1 MPDQTVRLFGIRHH
15 GPGCARSLLR
25 ALEAMQPDCLLI
37 EGPPDGESVLP
48 FVLESGMCPPV
59 ALLVYAPDDSRRAVF
74 YPFAEFSPEWRAL
87 RYGLGQSLPVR
98 FMDLPIAHQFGL
110 DKAFEDECRAK
121 EEALRDAEGRTKTEA
136 AEGTEAPASGA
147 QAPENT
153 ATNTLA
159 PEQPE
164 GGDTGDTDGNAG
176 GEASAQEDVYGD
188 PLDWLG
194 RAAGYGDGEAWWN
207 HMVEERI
214 DGLELFDAIR
224 EAMTTLRAE
233 APRRERG
240 ERETRREALR
250 EAYMRKTLRQA
261 KKEGFQRI
269 AVICGAWHVP
279 ALEAETPAKQDN
291 DLLKGLPKMKVAAT
305 WTPWTYANLS
315 SRSGYGA
322 GVTSPAWYEHLWRSG
337 KGDRAIGWLTHA
349 ARLFR
354 EQDMDCSSAHI
365 IEASRLA
372 TSLAALRERPRP
384 GLPELYEALQT
395 TVCMGDPAPLRL
407 IERQLIV
414 GDKLGTIPETAPTV
428 PLQRDLEQQQKSL
441 RLKPEAARKVLD
453 LDLRQANDLARS
465 HLLHRLRLLEI
476 GWATPGGSRNAKGTF
491 HELWEM
497 QWVPELPIAVIAASR
512 WGNTILEAATAKAVE
527 LSGEADLLRLA
538 ELVNDILEQ
547 QQKSLRLKPEAARKV
562 LDLDLR
568 QANDLAR
575 SHLLHRLRLL
585 EIGWATPGG
594 SRNAKGTFHEL
605 WEMQWVPELPIAVIA
620 ASRWGNT
627 ILEAATAKAVEL
639 SGEADL
645 LRLAELV
652 NDILFAD
659 LPDAVGHATRMLEE
673 KAATANDVGQL
684 LEAIPPLAAIARY
697 GNVRQTDAGM
707 VARVLE
713 GLIPRA
719 SIGLPGACTSLDD
732 ESAAAMR
739 ARIIAAH
746 NAIRLLGNEG
756 LWESWLSAL
765 HQTALRGGMVHELLR
780 GMAVR
785 LLFDEQRLPVEEAA
799 RLMSLSLSAAAAP
812 ASASAWIEG
821 FLNQSALVLLHDD
834 ALWGV
839 LANWLDGL
847 NDTHFTNI
855 LPMLRRTFSGFS
867 APERQQLGERAKRA
881 AGKPMQKQAET
892 RWDAERAALPVP
904 LLRRVLGLTA
914 QA

>member
-74 YPFAEFSPEWRAL
+74 YPFAEFSPEWQAL

-121 EEALRDAEGRTKTEA
+121 EEALRDAEGRTKTDA

-224 EAMTTLRAE
+224 EAMTALRAE

-279 ALEAETPAKQDN
+279 ALGAETPAKQDN

-414 GDKLGTIPETAPTV
+414 GDKLGTIPETTPTV
-428 PLQRDLEQQQKSL
+428 PLQRD
-441 RLKPEAARKVLD
+441 
-453 LDLRQANDLARS
+453 
-465 HLLHRLRLLEI
+465 
-476 GWATPGGSRNAKGTF
+476 
-491 HELWEM
+491 
-497 QWVPELPIAVIAASR
+497 
-512 WGNTILEAATAKAVE
+512 
-527 LSGEADLLRLA
+527 
-538 ELVNDILEQ
+538 LEQ

-739 ARIIAAH
+739 ARIIAAY

-765 HQTALRGGMVHELLR
+765 HQTALRDGMVHELLR

-867 APERQQLGERAKRA
+867 APERRQLGERAKRA

>member
-74 YPFAEFSPEWRAL
+74 YPFAEFSPEWQAL

-121 EEALRDAEGRTKTEA
+121 EEALRDAEGRTKTDA

-224 EAMTTLRAE
+224 EAMTALRAE

-261 KKEGFQRI
+261 KKECFQRI

-279 ALEAETPAKQDN
+279 ALGAETPAKQDN

-414 GDKLGTIPETAPTV
+414 GDKLGTIPETTPTV
-428 PLQRDLEQQQKSL
+428 PLQRD
-441 RLKPEAARKVLD
+441 
-453 LDLRQANDLARS
+453 
-465 HLLHRLRLLEI
+465 
-476 GWATPGGSRNAKGTF
+476 
-491 HELWEM
+491 
-497 QWVPELPIAVIAASR
+497 
-512 WGNTILEAATAKAVE
+512 
-527 LSGEADLLRLA
+527 
-538 ELVNDILEQ
+538 LEQ

-697 GNVRQTDAGM
+697 GNVRRTDAGM

-765 HQTALRGGMVHELLR
+765 HQTALRDGMVHELLR

-867 APERQQLGERAKRA
+867 APERRQLGERAKRA

>member
-15 GPGCARSLLR
+15 GPGGARSLLR

-121 EEALRDAEGRTKTEA
+121 EEALRDAEGRTKTDA

-153 ATNTLA
+153 ATLA

-224 EAMTTLRAE
+224 EAMTALRAE

-291 DLLKGLPKMKVAAT
+291 ELLKGLPKMKVAAT

-395 TVCMGDPAPLRL
+395 TVCMGDSAPLRL

-497 QWVPELPIAVIAASR
+497 QWAPELSIAVIAASR
-512 WGNTILEAATAKAVE
+512 WGNTI
-527 LSGEADLLRLA
+527 
-538 ELVNDILEQ
+538 
-547 QQKSLRLKPEAARKV
+547 
-562 LDLDLR
+562 
-568 QANDLAR
+568 
-575 SHLLHRLRLL
+575 
-585 EIGWATPGG
+585 
-594 SRNAKGTFHEL
+594 F
-605 WEMQWVPELPIAVIA
+605 
-620 ASRWGNT
+620 
-627 ILEAATAKAVEL
+627 EAATAKAVEL

-739 ARIIAAH
+739 DRIIAAH
-746 NAIRLLGNEG
+746 NAVRLLGDEDR
-756 LWESWLSAL
+756 WESWLSAL
-765 HQTALRGGMVHELLR
+765 HQTALRDGTAHELLR

-847 NDTHFTNI
+847 NETHFTNI

-867 APERQQLGERAKRA
+867 APERRQLGERAKRA

>member
-74 YPFAEFSPEWRAL
+74 YPFAEFSPEWQAL

-121 EEALRDAEGRTKTEA
+121 EEALRDAEGRTKTDA

-153 ATNTLA
+153 ATLA

-224 EAMTTLRAE
+224 EAMTALRA
-233 APRRERG
+233 ERG

-279 ALEAETPAKQDN
+279 ALGAETPAKQDN

-349 ARLFR
+349 CSANRTWTARPPT
-354 EQDMDCSSAHI
+354 SSKPRVSPRRWPPC
-365 IEASRLA
+365 ASA
-372 TSLAALRERPRP
+372 
-384 GLPELYEALQT
+384 
-395 TVCMGDPAPLRL
+395 PAPACRSFTK
-407 IERQLIV
+407 RC
-414 GDKLGTIPETAPTV
+414 
-428 PLQRDLEQQQKSL
+428 
-441 RLKPEAARKVLD
+441 KP
-453 LDLRQANDLARS
+453 RS
-465 HLLHRLRLLEI
+465 A
-476 GWATPGGSRNAKGTF
+476 WATPRRC
-491 HELWEM
+491 
-497 QWVPELPIAVIAASR
+497 ASSS
-512 WGNTILEAATAKAVE
+512 VS
-527 LSGEADLLRLA
+527 LS
-538 ELVNDILEQ
+538 
-547 QQKSLRLKPEAARKV
+547 
-562 LDLDLR
+562 
-568 QANDLAR
+568 
-575 SHLLHRLRLL
+575 
-585 EIGWATPGG
+585 WATNWGRFPKPRPP
-594 SRNAKGTFHEL
+594 SRSSGIWNS
-605 WEMQWVPELPIAVIA
+605 
-620 ASRWGNT
+620 SR
-627 ILEAATAKAVEL
+627 KAC
-639 SGEADL
+639 A
-645 LRLAELV
+645 
-652 NDILFAD
+652 
-659 LPDAVGHATRMLEE
+659 
-673 KAATANDVGQL
+673 
-684 LEAIPPLAAIARY
+684 
-697 GNVRQTDAGM
+697 
-707 VARVLE
+707 
-713 GLIPRA
+713 
-719 SIGLPGACTSLDD
+719 
-732 ESAAAMR
+732 
-739 ARIIAAH
+739 
-746 NAIRLLGNEG
+746 
-756 LWESWLSAL
+756 
-765 HQTALRGGMVHELLR
+765 
-780 GMAVR
+780 
-785 LLFDEQRLPVEEAA
+785 
-799 RLMSLSLSAAAAP
+799 
-812 ASASAWIEG
+812 
-821 FLNQSALVLLHDD
+821 
-834 ALWGV
+834 
-839 LANWLDGL
+839 
-847 NDTHFTNI
+847 
-855 LPMLRRTFSGFS
+855 
-867 APERQQLGERAKRA
+867 
-881 AGKPMQKQAET
+881 
-892 RWDAERAALPVP
+892 
-904 LLRRVLGLTA
+904 
-914 QA
+914 

>member
-121 EEALRDAEGRTKTEA
+121 EEALRDAEGRTKTDA

-153 ATNTLA
+153 ATLA

-224 EAMTTLRAE
+224 EAMTALRAE

-291 DLLKGLPKMKVAAT
+291 ELLKGLPKMKVAAT

-395 TVCMGDPAPLRL
+395 TVCMGDSAPLRL

-497 QWVPELPIAVIAASR
+497 QWAPELSIAVIAASR
-512 WGNTILEAATAKAVE
+512 WGNTI
-527 LSGEADLLRLA
+527 
-538 ELVNDILEQ
+538 
-547 QQKSLRLKPEAARKV
+547 
-562 LDLDLR
+562 
-568 QANDLAR
+568 
-575 SHLLHRLRLL
+575 
-585 EIGWATPGG
+585 
-594 SRNAKGTFHEL
+594 F
-605 WEMQWVPELPIAVIA
+605 
-620 ASRWGNT
+620 
-627 ILEAATAKAVEL
+627 EAATAKAVEL

-739 ARIIAAH
+739 DRIIAAH
-746 NAIRLLGNEG
+746 NAVRLLGDEDR
-756 LWESWLSAL
+756 WESWLSAL
-765 HQTALRGGMVHELLR
+765 HQTALRDGTAHELLR

-867 APERQQLGERAKRA
+867 APERRQLGERAKRA

>member
-15 GPGCARSLLR
+15 GPGCARSLLL

-59 ALLVYAPDDSRRAVF
+59 ALLVYAPDDARRAVF
-74 YPFAEFSPEWRAL
+74 YPFAEFSPEWQAL

-110 DKAFEDECRAK
+110 DKAFEDECRAAE
-121 EEALRDAEGRTKTEA
+121 EEALKKAEEHTKTEL
-136 AEGTEAPASGA
+136 AEGTEAPASDA
-147 QAPENT
+147 QAPEGAAPDALT
-153 ATNTLA
+153 GGEA

-164 GGDTGDTDGNAG
+164 GGDAGGAEEDAG
-176 GEASAQEDVYGD
+176 GEADQEDVYGD

-194 RAAGYGDGEAWWN
+194 RAAGEAWWN

-233 APRRERG
+233 APRRERD
-240 ERETRREALR
+240 EQEARREALR

-269 AVICGAWHVP
+269 AVICGAWHIP

-428 PLQRDLEQQQKSL
+428 PLQRDLGQQQKSL
-441 RLKPEAARKVLD
+441 RLKPEAAQKVLD

-476 GWATPGGSRNAKGTF
+476 GWAAPGGGRNAKGTF

-497 QWVPELPIAVIAASR
+497 QWVPELSIAVIAASR

-527 LSGEADLLRLA
+527 LSR
-538 ELVNDILEQ
+538 
-547 QQKSLRLKPEAARKV
+547 
-562 LDLDLR
+562 
-568 QANDLAR
+568 
-575 SHLLHRLRLL
+575 
-585 EIGWATPGG
+585 
-594 SRNAKGTFHEL
+594 
-605 WEMQWVPELPIAVIA
+605 
-620 ASRWGNT
+620 
-627 ILEAATAKAVEL
+627 
-639 SGEADL
+639 EADL

-684 LEAIPPLAAIARY
+684 LEAIPSLAAIARY
-697 GNVRQTDAGM
+697 GNVRRTDAGM
-707 VARVLE
+707 VARVLD

-739 ARIIAAH
+739 TRIITAH

-765 HQTALRGGMVHELLR
+765 HQTALRDGMVHELLR

-785 LLFDEQRLPVEEAA
+785 LLFDEQRLPVEETA

-847 NDTHFTNI
+847 NETHFTNI

-867 APERQQLGERAKRA
+867 APERRQLGERAKRP
-881 AGKPMQKQAET
+881 AGKPMQKQAEP
-892 RWDAERAALPVP
+892 RWVAERAALPVP
-904 LLRRVLGLTA
+904 LLRRVLGFTD

>member
-48 FVLESGMCPPV
+48 FVLEPAMRPPV
-59 ALLVYAPDDSRRAVF
+59 ALLVYAPEDSRRAVF
-74 YPFAEFSPEWRAL
+74 YPFAEFSPEWQAL
-87 RYGLGQSLPVR
+87 RYGLSRSLPVR
-98 FMDLPIAHQFGL
+98 FMDLPITHQFGL
-110 DKAFEDECRAK
+110 DKAFEDECRAADEK
-121 EEALRDAEGRTKTEA
+121 ALQEAENAAPETGADTPEPTAQGEDEADATGPSAGSGA
-136 AEGTEAPASGA
+136 AGAPKADGTDGTAEDDASG
-147 QAPENT
+147 
-153 ATNTLA
+153 
-159 PEQPE
+159 
-164 GGDTGDTDGNAG
+164 
-176 GEASAQEDVYGD
+176 EDVYGD

-240 ERETRREALR
+240 EREMRREALR
-250 EAYMRKTLRQA
+250 EAHMRKTLRQA
-261 KKEGFQRI
+261 KKEGFQNI

-279 ALEAETPAKQDN
+279 ALEADIPAKQDN
-291 DLLKGLPKMKVAAT
+291 DLLKGLPKMKAAAT
-305 WTPWTYANLS
+305 WTPWTYLNLS

-372 TSLAALRERPRP
+372 ASLAALRERPRP
-384 GLPELYEALQT
+384 GLQELYEALQT
-395 TVCMGDPAPLRL
+395 TVCMGDAAPLRL

-414 GDKLGTIPETAPTV
+414 GDKLGGIPESAPTV

-441 RLKPEAARKVLD
+441 RLKPEAAQKVLD

-476 GWATPGGSRNAKGTF
+476 GWATPGANRNAKGTF

-497 QWVPELPIAVIAASR
+497 QWAPELAVAVIAASR
-512 WGNTILEAATAKAVE
+512 WGNTILEAATAKTVE
-527 LSGEADLLRLA
+527 LAREAELLRL
-538 ELVNDILEQ
+538 
-547 QQKSLRLKPEAARKV
+547 
-562 LDLDLR
+562 
-568 QANDLAR
+568 
-575 SHLLHRLRLL
+575 
-585 EIGWATPGG
+585 T
-594 SRNAKGTFHEL
+594 
-605 WEMQWVPELPIAVIA
+605 
-620 ASRWGNT
+620 
-627 ILEAATAKAVEL
+627 
-639 SGEADL
+639 
-645 LRLAELV
+645 ELV

-659 LPDAVGHATRMLEE
+659 LPDAVGYATRMLEE

-684 LEAIPPLAAIARY
+684 LEAIPPLAAVARY
-697 GNVRQTDAGM
+697 GNVRRTDAGM

-719 SIGLPGACTSLDD
+719 AIGLPGACTSLSD

-739 ARIIAAH
+739 ERIIAAH
-746 NAIRLLGNEG
+746 NAIRLLGDETLSEG
-756 LWESWLSAL
+756 WLSAL
-765 HQTALRGGMVHELLR
+765 HQTALREGTVHELLQ
-780 GMAVR
+780 GTAVR
-785 LLFDEQRLPVEEAA
+785 LLFDEQRLPMEEVA
-799 RLMSLSLSAAAAP
+799 RLMGLSLSAASEPAA
-812 ASASAWIEG
+812 ASAWIEG

-834 ALWGV
+834 ALWSV

-847 NDTHFTNI
+847 TDTHFTSI

-867 APERQQLGERAKRA
+867 GPERRQLGERAKRP
-881 AGKPMQKQAET
+881 AGKTMHGQAET

-904 LLRRVLGLTA
+904 FLRRVLGLAA

>member
-121 EEALRDAEGRTKTEA
+121 EEALRDAEGRTKTDA

-153 ATNTLA
+153 ATLA

-224 EAMTTLRAE
+224 EAMTALRAE

-291 DLLKGLPKMKVAAT
+291 ELLKGLPKMKVAAT

-395 TVCMGDPAPLRL
+395 TVCMGDSAPLRL

-497 QWVPELPIAVIAASR
+497 QWAPELSIAVIAASR
-512 WGNTILEAATAKAVE
+512 WGNTI
-527 LSGEADLLRLA
+527 
-538 ELVNDILEQ
+538 
-547 QQKSLRLKPEAARKV
+547 
-562 LDLDLR
+562 
-568 QANDLAR
+568 
-575 SHLLHRLRLL
+575 
-585 EIGWATPGG
+585 
-594 SRNAKGTFHEL
+594 F
-605 WEMQWVPELPIAVIA
+605 
-620 ASRWGNT
+620 
-627 ILEAATAKAVEL
+627 EAATAKAVEL

-707 VARVLE
+707 AARVLE

-739 ARIIAAH
+739 DRIIAAH
-746 NAIRLLGNEG
+746 NAVRLLGDEDR
-756 LWESWLSAL
+756 WESWLSAL
-765 HQTALRGGMVHELLR
+765 HQTALRDGTAHELLR

-847 NDTHFTNI
+847 NETHFTNI

-867 APERQQLGERAKRA
+867 APERRQLGERAKRA

>member
-25 ALEAMQPDCLLI
+25 ALEDMQPDCLLI
-37 EGPPDGESVLP
+37 EGPPDGECVLP
-48 FVLESGMCPPV
+48 FVLEPAMLPPV
-59 ALLVYAPDDSRRAVF
+59 ALLVYAPEDSRRAVF
-74 YPFAEFSPEWRAL
+74 YPFAEFSPEWQAL

-98 FMDLPIAHQFGL
+98 FMDLPIAHQFAL
-110 DKAFEDECRAK
+110 DKAFEDECRAA
-121 EEALRDAEGRTKTEA
+121 EEAALRETEETEG
-136 AEGTEAPASGA
+136 EG
-147 QAPENT
+147 
-153 ATNTLA
+153 
-159 PEQPE
+159 
-164 GGDTGDTDGNAG
+164 G
-176 GEASAQEDVYGD
+176 GEAQDSPVGIPAVENDGTTAPSENDTLETSEADEADKNAEEDASGDEEVYGD

-207 HMVEERI
+207 HMVEERL

-250 EAYMRKTLRQA
+250 EAHMRKTLRQA

-279 ALEAETPAKQDN
+279 ALEADIPARQDN

-305 WTPWTYANLS
+305 WTPWTYLNLS

-372 TSLAALRERPRP
+372 TSLAVLRERPRP
-384 GLPELYEALQT
+384 GLQELYEALQT
-395 TVCMGDPAPLRL
+395 TVCMGDAAPLRL

-414 GDKLGTIPETAPTV
+414 GDKLGMIPEAAPTV

-441 RLKPEAARKVLD
+441 RLKPEAAQKVLD

-476 GWATPGGSRNAKGTF
+476 GWAAPGANRNAKGTF
-491 HELWEM
+491 HELWET
-497 QWVPELPIAVIAASR
+497 QWTPELAVAVITASR

-527 LSGEADLLRLA
+527 LSREAELLRL
-538 ELVNDILEQ
+538 
-547 QQKSLRLKPEAARKV
+547 
-562 LDLDLR
+562 
-568 QANDLAR
+568 
-575 SHLLHRLRLL
+575 
-585 EIGWATPGG
+585 T
-594 SRNAKGTFHEL
+594 
-605 WEMQWVPELPIAVIA
+605 
-620 ASRWGNT
+620 
-627 ILEAATAKAVEL
+627 
-639 SGEADL
+639 
-645 LRLAELV
+645 ELV

-659 LPDAVGHATRMLEE
+659 LPDAVGYATRMLEE

-684 LEAIPPLAAIARY
+684 LEAIPSLAAIARY

-707 VARVLE
+707 VSRVLE

-719 SIGLPGACTSLDD
+719 AIGLPGACTSLDD

-739 ARIIAAH
+739 NRIIAAH
-746 NAIRLLGNEG
+746 NAIRLLGDEELSEG
-756 LWESWLSAL
+756 WLSAL
-765 HQTALRGGMVHELLR
+765 HQTALRDGTVHELLR
-780 GMAVR
+780 GTAVR
-785 LLFDEQRLPVEEAA
+785 LLFDEQRLPMEEVA
-799 RLMSLSLSAAAAP
+799 RLMGLSLSAASAP
-812 ASASAWIEG
+812 AAASAWIEG

-834 ALWGV
+834 ALWSV
-839 LANWLDGL
+839 LASWLDGL
-847 NDTHFTNI
+847 TDTHFTSI

-867 APERQQLGERAKRA
+867 APERRQLGERAKHP
-881 AGKPMQKQAET
+881 AGKTTQGQAEI

-904 LLRRVLGLTA
+904 FLRRVLGLAA

>member
-1 MPDQTVRLFGIRHH
+1 
-15 GPGCARSLLR
+15 
-25 ALEAMQPDCLLI
+25 
-37 EGPPDGESVLP
+37 
-48 FVLESGMCPPV
+48 
-59 ALLVYAPDDSRRAVF
+59 
-74 YPFAEFSPEWRAL
+74 
-87 RYGLGQSLPVR
+87 
-98 FMDLPIAHQFGL
+98 
-110 DKAFEDECRAK
+110 
-121 EEALRDAEGRTKTEA
+121 
-136 AEGTEAPASGA
+136 
-147 QAPENT
+147 
-153 ATNTLA
+153 
-159 PEQPE
+159 
-164 GGDTGDTDGNAG
+164 
-176 GEASAQEDVYGD
+176 
-188 PLDWLG
+188 
-194 RAAGYGDGEAWWN
+194 
-207 HMVEERI
+207 
-214 DGLELFDAIR
+214 
-224 EAMTTLRAE
+224 
-233 APRRERG
+233 
-240 ERETRREALR
+240 
-250 EAYMRKTLRQA
+250 
-261 KKEGFQRI
+261 
-269 AVICGAWHVP
+269 
-279 ALEAETPAKQDN
+279 
-291 DLLKGLPKMKVAAT
+291 
-305 WTPWTYANLS
+305 
-315 SRSGYGA
+315 
-322 GVTSPAWYEHLWRSG
+322 
-337 KGDRAIGWLTHA
+337 
-349 ARLFR
+349 
-354 EQDMDCSSAHI
+354 MDCSSAHI

-441 RLKPEAARKVLD
+441 RLKPEAAQKILD

-476 GWATPGGSRNAKGTF
+476 GWAAPGGGRNAKGTF

-497 QWVPELPIAVIAASR
+497 QWVPELSIAVIAASR

-527 LSGEADLLRLA
+527 LSR
-538 ELVNDILEQ
+538 
-547 QQKSLRLKPEAARKV
+547 
-562 LDLDLR
+562 
-568 QANDLAR
+568 
-575 SHLLHRLRLL
+575 
-585 EIGWATPGG
+585 
-594 SRNAKGTFHEL
+594 
-605 WEMQWVPELPIAVIA
+605 
-620 ASRWGNT
+620 
-627 ILEAATAKAVEL
+627 
-639 SGEADL
+639 EADL

-673 KAATANDVGQL
+673 KAATANDVDQL

-697 GNVRQTDAGM
+697 GNVRRTDAGM

-765 HQTALRGGMVHELLR
+765 HQTALRDGMVHELLR

-867 APERQQLGERAKRA
+867 APERRQLGERAKRPA
-881 AGKPMQKQAET
+881 EKPMREQAET

-914 QA
+914 QQA

>member
-74 YPFAEFSPEWRAL
+74 YPFAEFSPEWQAL

-121 EEALRDAEGRTKTEA
+121 EEALRDAEGRTKTDA

-153 ATNTLA
+153 ATLA

-224 EAMTTLRAE
+224 EAMTALRAE

-279 ALEAETPAKQDN
+279 ALGAETPAKQDN

-322 GVTSPAWYEHLWRSG
+322 GMTSPAWYEHLWRSG

-395 TVCMGDPAPLRL
+395 TVCMGDSAPLRL

-497 QWVPELPIAVIAASR
+497 QWAPELSIAVIAASR
-512 WGNTILEAATAKAVE
+512 WGNTI
-527 LSGEADLLRLA
+527 
-538 ELVNDILEQ
+538 
-547 QQKSLRLKPEAARKV
+547 
-562 LDLDLR
+562 
-568 QANDLAR
+568 
-575 SHLLHRLRLL
+575 
-585 EIGWATPGG
+585 
-594 SRNAKGTFHEL
+594 F
-605 WEMQWVPELPIAVIA
+605 
-620 ASRWGNT
+620 
-627 ILEAATAKAVEL
+627 EAATAKAVEL

-739 ARIIAAH
+739 DRIIAAH
-746 NAIRLLGNEG
+746 NAVRLLGDEDR
-756 LWESWLSAL
+756 WESWLSAL
-765 HQTALRGGMVHELLR
+765 HQTALRDGTAHELLR

-785 LLFDEQRLPVEEAA
+785 LLFDEQRLPVKEAA

-867 APERQQLGERAKRA
+867 APERRQLGERAKRA

>member
-121 EEALRDAEGRTKTEA
+121 EEALRDAEGRTKTDA

-153 ATNTLA
+153 ATLA

-224 EAMTTLRAE
+224 EAMTALRAE

-372 TSLAALRERPRP
+372 TSLAALREHPRP

-407 IERQLIV
+407 IERRLIV

-441 RLKPEAARKVLD
+441 RLKPEAAQKILD

-476 GWATPGGSRNAKGTF
+476 GWAAPGGGRNAKGTF

-497 QWVPELPIAVIAASR
+497 QWVPELSIAVIAASR

-527 LSGEADLLRLA
+527 LSREA
-538 ELVNDILEQ
+538 
-547 QQKSLRLKPEAARKV
+547 
-562 LDLDLR
+562 
-568 QANDLAR
+568 
-575 SHLLHRLRLL
+575 
-585 EIGWATPGG
+585 G
-594 SRNAKGTFHEL
+594 
-605 WEMQWVPELPIAVIA
+605 
-620 ASRWGNT
+620 
-627 ILEAATAKAVEL
+627 
-639 SGEADL
+639 L

-739 ARIIAAH
+739 DRIIAAH
-746 NAIRLLGNEG
+746 NAVRLLGDEDR
-756 LWESWLSAL
+756 WESWLSAL
-765 HQTALRGGMVHELLR
+765 HQTALRDGTAHELLR

-867 APERQQLGERAKRA
+867 APERRQLGERAKRP
-881 AGKPMQKQAET
+881 AGKPMREQAET

-914 QA
+914 QQA

>member
-74 YPFAEFSPEWRAL
+74 YPFAEFSPEWQAL

-121 EEALRDAEGRTKTEA
+121 EEALRDAEGRTKTDA

-224 EAMTTLRAE
+224 EAMTALRAE

-261 KKEGFQRI
+261 KKECFQRI

-279 ALEAETPAKQDN
+279 ALGAETPAKQDN

-414 GDKLGTIPETAPTV
+414 GDKLGTIPETTPTV
-428 PLQRDLEQQQKSL
+428 PLQRD
-441 RLKPEAARKVLD
+441 
-453 LDLRQANDLARS
+453 
-465 HLLHRLRLLEI
+465 
-476 GWATPGGSRNAKGTF
+476 
-491 HELWEM
+491 
-497 QWVPELPIAVIAASR
+497 
-512 WGNTILEAATAKAVE
+512 
-527 LSGEADLLRLA
+527 
-538 ELVNDILEQ
+538 LEQ

-739 ARIIAAH
+739 DRIIAAH
-746 NAIRLLGNEG
+746 NAVRLLGDEDR
-756 LWESWLSAL
+756 WESWLSAL
-765 HQTALRGGMVHELLR
+765 HQTALRDGTAHELLR

-867 APERQQLGERAKRA
+867 APERRQLGERAKRA

>member
-74 YPFAEFSPEWRAL
+74 YPFAEFSPEWQAL

-121 EEALRDAEGRTKTEA
+121 EEALRDAEGRTKTDA

-153 ATNTLA
+153 ATLA

-224 EAMTTLRAE
+224 EAMTALRAE

-291 DLLKGLPKMKVAAT
+291 ELLKGLPKMKVAAT

-395 TVCMGDPAPLRL
+395 TVCMGDSAPLRL

-497 QWVPELPIAVIAASR
+497 QWAPELSIAVIAASR
-512 WGNTILEAATAKAVE
+512 WGNTI
-527 LSGEADLLRLA
+527 
-538 ELVNDILEQ
+538 
-547 QQKSLRLKPEAARKV
+547 
-562 LDLDLR
+562 
-568 QANDLAR
+568 
-575 SHLLHRLRLL
+575 
-585 EIGWATPGG
+585 
-594 SRNAKGTFHEL
+594 F
-605 WEMQWVPELPIAVIA
+605 
-620 ASRWGNT
+620 
-627 ILEAATAKAVEL
+627 EAATAKAVEL

-739 ARIIAAH
+739 DRIIAAH
-746 NAIRLLGNEG
+746 NAVRLLGDEDR
-756 LWESWLSAL
+756 WESWLSAL
-765 HQTALRGGMVHELLR
+765 HQTALRDGTAHELLR

-847 NDTHFTNI
+847 NETHFTNI

-867 APERQQLGERAKRA
+867 APERRQLGERAKRA

>member
-74 YPFAEFSPEWRAL
+74 YPFAEFSPEWQAL

-121 EEALRDAEGRTKTEA
+121 EEALRDAEGRTKTDA

-147 QAPENT
+147 QVPENT

-176 GEASAQEDVYGD
+176 DEASAQEDVYGD

-194 RAAGYGDGEAWWN
+194 RAAGDGDGEAWWN

-322 GVTSPAWYEHLWRSG
+322 GMTSPAWYEHLWRSG

-414 GDKLGTIPETAPTV
+414 GDKLGTIPETTPTV

-497 QWVPELPIAVIAASR
+497 QWAPELSIAVIAASR
-512 WGNTILEAATAKAVE
+512 WGNTI
-527 LSGEADLLRLA
+527 
-538 ELVNDILEQ
+538 
-547 QQKSLRLKPEAARKV
+547 
-562 LDLDLR
+562 
-568 QANDLAR
+568 
-575 SHLLHRLRLL
+575 
-585 EIGWATPGG
+585 
-594 SRNAKGTFHEL
+594 F
-605 WEMQWVPELPIAVIA
+605 
-620 ASRWGNT
+620 
-627 ILEAATAKAVEL
+627 EAATAKAVEL

-739 ARIIAAH
+739 DRIIAAH
-746 NAIRLLGNEG
+746 NAVRLLGDEDR
-756 LWESWLSAL
+756 WESWLSAL
-765 HQTALRGGMVHELLR
+765 HQTALRDGTAHELLR

-847 NDTHFTNI
+847 NETHFTNI

-867 APERQQLGERAKRA
+867 APERRQLGERAKRA

>member
-1 MPDQTVRLFGIRHH
+1 
-15 GPGCARSLLR
+15 
-25 ALEAMQPDCLLI
+25 
-37 EGPPDGESVLP
+37 
-48 FVLESGMCPPV
+48 
-59 ALLVYAPDDSRRAVF
+59 
-74 YPFAEFSPEWRAL
+74 
-87 RYGLGQSLPVR
+87 
-98 FMDLPIAHQFGL
+98 
-110 DKAFEDECRAK
+110 
-121 EEALRDAEGRTKTEA
+121 
-136 AEGTEAPASGA
+136 
-147 QAPENT
+147 
-153 ATNTLA
+153 
-159 PEQPE
+159 
-164 GGDTGDTDGNAG
+164 
-176 GEASAQEDVYGD
+176 
-188 PLDWLG
+188 
-194 RAAGYGDGEAWWN
+194 
-207 HMVEERI
+207 
-214 DGLELFDAIR
+214 
-224 EAMTTLRAE
+224 
-233 APRRERG
+233 
-240 ERETRREALR
+240 
-250 EAYMRKTLRQA
+250 MRKTLRQA

-322 GVTSPAWYEHLWRSG
+322 GMTSPAWYEHLWRSG

-395 TVCMGDPAPLRL
+395 TVCMGDSAPLRL

-428 PLQRDLEQQQKSL
+428 PLQRD
-441 RLKPEAARKVLD
+441 
-453 LDLRQANDLARS
+453 
-465 HLLHRLRLLEI
+465 
-476 GWATPGGSRNAKGTF
+476 
-491 HELWEM
+491 
-497 QWVPELPIAVIAASR
+497 
-512 WGNTILEAATAKAVE
+512 
-527 LSGEADLLRLA
+527 
-538 ELVNDILEQ
+538 LEQ

-719 SIGLPGACTSLDD
+719 SIGCRGLHLAGRRKRRRHACPHHRGAQRNTAPWKRRALGKLAVRPAPDGPARRDGPRAAAGHGRPPAVRRAAPPCGRSRPADEPFPVGGGRARLGLRMDRRVPEPKRAGAAARRRPVGCARQLAGRPERYAFYQHPSHAAPDILGLFRSRAPVSSANAPNEPPGSRCRNRPKPVGMRNARPCPSRCCGAC
-732 ESAAAMR
+732 
-739 ARIIAAH
+739 
-746 NAIRLLGNEG
+746 
-756 LWESWLSAL
+756 
-765 HQTALRGGMVHELLR
+765 
-780 GMAVR
+780 
-785 LLFDEQRLPVEEAA
+785 
-799 RLMSLSLSAAAAP
+799 
-812 ASASAWIEG
+812 SASRHRHKRMEG
-821 FLNQSALVLLHDD
+821 VGFRM
-834 ALWGV
+834 
-839 LANWLDGL
+839 
-847 NDTHFTNI
+847 T
-855 LPMLRRTFSGFS
+855 LPQRHGMS
-867 APERQQLGERAKRA
+867 
-881 AGKPMQKQAET
+881 
-892 RWDAERAALPVP
+892 
-904 LLRRVLGLTA
+904 
-914 QA
+914 

>member
-121 EEALRDAEGRTKTEA
+121 EEPLRDAEGRTKTDA

-153 ATNTLA
+153 ATLA

-224 EAMTTLRAE
+224 EAMTALRAE

-291 DLLKGLPKMKVAAT
+291 ELLKGLPKMKVAAT

-395 TVCMGDPAPLRL
+395 TVCMGDSAPLRL

-414 GDKLGTIPETAPTV
+414 GDKLGTIPETTPTV
-428 PLQRDLEQQQKSL
+428 PLQRD
-441 RLKPEAARKVLD
+441 
-453 LDLRQANDLARS
+453 
-465 HLLHRLRLLEI
+465 
-476 GWATPGGSRNAKGTF
+476 
-491 HELWEM
+491 
-497 QWVPELPIAVIAASR
+497 
-512 WGNTILEAATAKAVE
+512 
-527 LSGEADLLRLA
+527 
-538 ELVNDILEQ
+538 LEQ

-659 LPDAVGHATRMLEE
+659 LPDAVGYATRMLEE

-739 ARIIAAH
+739 DRIIAAH
-746 NAIRLLGNEG
+746 NAVRLLGDEDR
-756 LWESWLSAL
+756 WESWLSAL
-765 HQTALRGGMVHELLR
+765 HQTALRDGTAHELLR

-812 ASASAWIEG
+812 SSASAWIEG

-847 NDTHFTNI
+847 NETHFTNI

-867 APERQQLGERAKRA
+867 APERRQLGERAKRA

>member
-15 GPGCARSLLR
+15 GPGCTRSLLR

-59 ALLVYAPDDSRRAVF
+59 ALLVYAPDDSRRAAF
-74 YPFAEFSPEWRAL
+74 YPFAEFSPEWQAL

-110 DKAFEDECRAK
+110 DKAFEDECRAAE
-121 EEALRDAEGRTKTEA
+121 EEALREAEEHTKTEP
-136 AEGTEAPASGA
+136 AESTEAPASDAQSPEGA
-147 QAPENT
+147 APD
-153 ATNTLA
+153 ALA
-159 PEQPE
+159 GGEGPEQPE
-164 GGDTGDTDGNAG
+164 GGDAGGTDGNAG
-176 GEASAQEDVYGD
+176 DEASDLEDVYG
-188 PLDWLG
+188 
-194 RAAGYGDGEAWWN
+194 
-207 HMVEERI
+207 
-214 DGLELFDAIR
+214 ELFDAIR

-240 ERETRREALR
+240 EREARREALR

-337 KGDRAIGWLTHA
+337 KGDRTIGWLTHA

-407 IERQLIV
+407 IERRLIV

-441 RLKPEAARKVLD
+441 RLKPEAAQKILD

-476 GWATPGGSRNAKGTF
+476 GWAAPGGGRNAKGTF

-497 QWVPELPIAVIAASR
+497 QWVPELSIAVIAASR

-527 LSGEADLLRLA
+527 LSREA
-538 ELVNDILEQ
+538 
-547 QQKSLRLKPEAARKV
+547 
-562 LDLDLR
+562 
-568 QANDLAR
+568 
-575 SHLLHRLRLL
+575 
-585 EIGWATPGG
+585 G
-594 SRNAKGTFHEL
+594 
-605 WEMQWVPELPIAVIA
+605 
-620 ASRWGNT
+620 
-627 ILEAATAKAVEL
+627 
-639 SGEADL
+639 L

-697 GNVRQTDAGM
+697 GNVRRTDAGM

-765 HQTALRGGMVHELLR
+765 HQTALRDGMVHELLR

-867 APERQQLGERAKRA
+867 APERQQLGERAKRP
-881 AGKPMQKQAET
+881 AGKPMREQAET

-914 QA
+914 QQA

>member
-74 YPFAEFSPEWRAL
+74 YPFAEFSPEWQAL

-121 EEALRDAEGRTKTEA
+121 EEALRDAEGRTKTDA

-224 EAMTTLRAE
+224 EAMTALRAE

-279 ALEAETPAKQDN
+279 ALGAETPAKQDN

-414 GDKLGTIPETAPTV
+414 GDKLGTIPETTPTV

-512 WGNTILEAATAKAVE
+512 WGNTI
-527 LSGEADLLRLA
+527 
-538 ELVNDILEQ
+538 
-547 QQKSLRLKPEAARKV
+547 
-562 LDLDLR
+562 
-568 QANDLAR
+568 
-575 SHLLHRLRLL
+575 
-585 EIGWATPGG
+585 
-594 SRNAKGTFHEL
+594 F
-605 WEMQWVPELPIAVIA
+605 
-620 ASRWGNT
+620 
-627 ILEAATAKAVEL
+627 EAATAKAVEL

-739 ARIIAAH
+739 DRIIAAH
-746 NAIRLLGNEG
+746 NAVRLLGDEDR
-756 LWESWLSAL
+756 WESWLSAL
-765 HQTALRGGMVHELLR
+765 HQTALRDGTAHELLR

-847 NDTHFTNI
+847 NETHFTNI

-867 APERQQLGERAKRA
+867 APERRQLGERAKRA

>member
-121 EEALRDAEGRTKTEA
+121 EEALRDAEGRTKTDA

-153 ATNTLA
+153 ATLA

-224 EAMTTLRAE
+224 EAMTALRAE

-291 DLLKGLPKMKVAAT
+291 ELLKGLPKMKVAAT

-395 TVCMGDPAPLRL
+395 TVCMGDSAPLRL

-497 QWVPELPIAVIAASR
+497 QWAPELSIAVIAASR
-512 WGNTILEAATAKAVE
+512 WGNTI
-527 LSGEADLLRLA
+527 
-538 ELVNDILEQ
+538 
-547 QQKSLRLKPEAARKV
+547 
-562 LDLDLR
+562 
-568 QANDLAR
+568 
-575 SHLLHRLRLL
+575 
-585 EIGWATPGG
+585 
-594 SRNAKGTFHEL
+594 F
-605 WEMQWVPELPIAVIA
+605 
-620 ASRWGNT
+620 
-627 ILEAATAKAVEL
+627 EAATAKAVEL

-739 ARIIAAH
+739 DRIIAAH
-746 NAIRLLGNEG
+746 NAVRLLGDEDR
-756 LWESWLSAL
+756 WESWLSAL
-765 HQTALRGGMVHELLR
+765 HQTALRDGTAHELLR

-799 RLMSLSLSAAAAP
+799 RLMSLSLSAAAAA

-847 NDTHFTNI
+847 NETHFTNI

-867 APERQQLGERAKRA
+867 APERRQLGERAKRA

>member
-15 GPGCARSLLR
+15 GPGCARSLLL

-74 YPFAEFSPEWRAL
+74 YPFAEFSPEWQAL

-110 DKAFEDECRAK
+110 DKAFEDECRAAE
-121 EEALRDAEGRTKTEA
+121 EEALKKAEGRTKTEP
-136 AEGTEAPASGA
+136 AEGTEAPASDA
-147 QAPENT
+147 QAPEG
-153 ATNTLA
+153 AAPDALAGGEA

-164 GGDTGDTDGNAG
+164 GGDAG
-176 GEASAQEDVYGD
+176 GAEGDAGDEASDQEEVYGD

-214 DGLELFDAIR
+214 DSLELFDAIR

-233 APRRERG
+233 APKRERG
-240 ERETRREALR
+240 EQEARREALR

-291 DLLKGLPKMKVAAT
+291 GLLKGLPKMKVAAT

-337 KGDRAIGWLTHA
+337 KGDRAIGWLAHA

-428 PLQRDLEQQQKSL
+428 PLQRDLGQQQKTL
-441 RLKPEAARKVLD
+441 RLKPEAAQKVLD

-476 GWATPGGSRNAKGTF
+476 GWAAPGGGRNAKGTF

-497 QWVPELPIAVIAASR
+497 QWVPELSIAVIAASR

-527 LSGEADLLRLA
+527 LSR
-538 ELVNDILEQ
+538 
-547 QQKSLRLKPEAARKV
+547 
-562 LDLDLR
+562 
-568 QANDLAR
+568 
-575 SHLLHRLRLL
+575 
-585 EIGWATPGG
+585 
-594 SRNAKGTFHEL
+594 
-605 WEMQWVPELPIAVIA
+605 
-620 ASRWGNT
+620 
-627 ILEAATAKAVEL
+627 
-639 SGEADL
+639 EADL

-684 LEAIPPLAAIARY
+684 LEAIPSLAAIARY
-697 GNVRQTDAGM
+697 GNVRRTDAGM
-707 VARVLE
+707 VARVLD

-739 ARIIAAH
+739 TRIITAH

-765 HQTALRGGMVHELLR
+765 HQTALRDGMVHELLR

-785 LLFDEQRLPVEEAA
+785 LLFDEQRLPVEETA

-847 NDTHFTNI
+847 NETHFTNI

-867 APERQQLGERAKRA
+867 APERRQLGERAKRP

-904 LLRRVLGLTA
+904 LLRRVLGFTD

>member
-121 EEALRDAEGRTKTEA
+121 EEALRDAEGRTKTDA

-153 ATNTLA
+153 ATLA

-224 EAMTTLRAE
+224 EAMTALRAE

-291 DLLKGLPKMKVAAT
+291 ELLKGLPKMKVAAT

-395 TVCMGDPAPLRL
+395 TVCMGDSAPLRL

-497 QWVPELPIAVIAASR
+497 QWAPELSIAVIAASR
-512 WGNTILEAATAKAVE
+512 WGNTI
-527 LSGEADLLRLA
+527 
-538 ELVNDILEQ
+538 
-547 QQKSLRLKPEAARKV
+547 
-562 LDLDLR
+562 
-568 QANDLAR
+568 
-575 SHLLHRLRLL
+575 
-585 EIGWATPGG
+585 
-594 SRNAKGTFHEL
+594 F
-605 WEMQWVPELPIAVIA
+605 
-620 ASRWGNT
+620 
-627 ILEAATAKAVEL
+627 EAATAKAVEL

-739 ARIIAAH
+739 DRIIAAH
-746 NAIRLLGNEG
+746 NAVRLLGDEDR
-756 LWESWLSAL
+756 WESWLSAL
-765 HQTALRGGMVHELLR
+765 HQTALRDGTAHELLR

-834 ALWGV
+834 ALGGV

-847 NDTHFTNI
+847 NETHFTNI

-867 APERQQLGERAKRA
+867 APERRQLGERAKRA

>member
-121 EEALRDAEGRTKTEA
+121 EEALRDAEGRTKTDA

-153 ATNTLA
+153 ATLA

-224 EAMTTLRAE
+224 EAMTALRAE

-291 DLLKGLPKMKVAAT
+291 ELLKGLPKMKVAAT

-395 TVCMGDPAPLRL
+395 TVCMGDSAPLRL

-441 RLKPEAARKVLD
+441 RRKPEAARKVLD

-497 QWVPELPIAVIAASR
+497 QWAPELSIAVIAASR
-512 WGNTILEAATAKAVE
+512 WGNTI
-527 LSGEADLLRLA
+527 
-538 ELVNDILEQ
+538 
-547 QQKSLRLKPEAARKV
+547 
-562 LDLDLR
+562 
-568 QANDLAR
+568 
-575 SHLLHRLRLL
+575 
-585 EIGWATPGG
+585 
-594 SRNAKGTFHEL
+594 F
-605 WEMQWVPELPIAVIA
+605 
-620 ASRWGNT
+620 
-627 ILEAATAKAVEL
+627 EAATAKAVEL

-739 ARIIAAH
+739 DRIIAAH
-746 NAIRLLGNEG
+746 NAVRLLGDEDR
-756 LWESWLSAL
+756 WESWLSAL
-765 HQTALRGGMVHELLR
+765 HQTALRDGTAHELLR

-847 NDTHFTNI
+847 NETHFTNI

-867 APERQQLGERAKRA
+867 APERRQLGERAKRA

>member
-25 ALEAMQPDCLLI
+25 ALEKMQPDCLLI

-59 ALLVYAPDDSRRAVF
+59 ALLVYAPDDSRRAAF
-74 YPFAEFSPEWRAL
+74 YPFAEFSPEWQAL

-110 DKAFEDECRAK
+110 DKAFEDECRAAE
-121 EEALRDAEGRTKTEA
+121 EEALREAEEHTKTEPV
-136 AEGTEAPASGA
+136 ESTEEPTPDS
-147 QAPENT
+147 QKSENT
-153 ATNTLA
+153 AMDTLA
-159 PEQPE
+159 GGEGPEQPE
-164 GGDTGDTDGNAG
+164 GGDAGGTDGNAG
-176 GEASAQEDVYGD
+176 DEASDLEDVYGD

-414 GDKLGTIPETAPTV
+414 GDKLGTIPETTPTV
-428 PLQRDLEQQQKSL
+428 PLQRD
-441 RLKPEAARKVLD
+441 
-453 LDLRQANDLARS
+453 
-465 HLLHRLRLLEI
+465 
-476 GWATPGGSRNAKGTF
+476 
-491 HELWEM
+491 
-497 QWVPELPIAVIAASR
+497 
-512 WGNTILEAATAKAVE
+512 
-527 LSGEADLLRLA
+527 
-538 ELVNDILEQ
+538 LEQ

-659 LPDAVGHATRMLEE
+659 LPDAVGYATRMLEE

-765 HQTALRGGMVHELLR
+765 HQTALRDGMVHELLR

-867 APERQQLGERAKRA
+867 APERRQLGERAKRP
-881 AGKPMQKQAET
+881 AGKPMREQAET

-914 QA
+914 QQA

>member
-1 MPDQTVRLFGIRHH
+1 
-15 GPGCARSLLR
+15 
-25 ALEAMQPDCLLI
+25 
-37 EGPPDGESVLP
+37 
-48 FVLESGMCPPV
+48 
-59 ALLVYAPDDSRRAVF
+59 
-74 YPFAEFSPEWRAL
+74 
-87 RYGLGQSLPVR
+87 
-98 FMDLPIAHQFGL
+98 
-110 DKAFEDECRAK
+110 
-121 EEALRDAEGRTKTEA
+121 
-136 AEGTEAPASGA
+136 
-147 QAPENT
+147 
-153 ATNTLA
+153 
-159 PEQPE
+159 
-164 GGDTGDTDGNAG
+164 
-176 GEASAQEDVYGD
+176 
-188 PLDWLG
+188 
-194 RAAGYGDGEAWWN
+194 
-207 HMVEERI
+207 MVEERI

-240 ERETRREALR
+240 EREARREALR

-441 RLKPEAARKVLD
+441 RLKPEAAQKILD

-476 GWATPGGSRNAKGTF
+476 GWAAPGGGRNAKGTF

-497 QWVPELPIAVIAASR
+497 QWVPELSIAVIAASR

-527 LSGEADLLRLA
+527 LSREA
-538 ELVNDILEQ
+538 
-547 QQKSLRLKPEAARKV
+547 
-562 LDLDLR
+562 
-568 QANDLAR
+568 
-575 SHLLHRLRLL
+575 
-585 EIGWATPGG
+585 G
-594 SRNAKGTFHEL
+594 
-605 WEMQWVPELPIAVIA
+605 
-620 ASRWGNT
+620 
-627 ILEAATAKAVEL
+627 
-639 SGEADL
+639 L

-684 LEAIPPLAAIARY
+684 LEAIPSLAAIARY
-697 GNVRQTDAGM
+697 GNVRRTDAGM

-765 HQTALRGGMVHELLR
+765 HQTALRDGMVHELLR

-867 APERQQLGERAKRA
+867 APERRQLGERAKRP
-881 AGKPMQKQAET
+881 AGKPMREQAET

-914 QA
+914 QQA

>member
-121 EEALRDAEGRTKTEA
+121 EEALRDAEGRTKTDA

-153 ATNTLA
+153 ATLA

-224 EAMTTLRAE
+224 EAMTALRAE

-291 DLLKGLPKMKVAAT
+291 ELLKGLPKMKVAAT

-395 TVCMGDPAPLRL
+395 TVCMGDSAPLRL

-414 GDKLGTIPETAPTV
+414 GDKLGTIPETTPTV

-497 QWVPELPIAVIAASR
+497 QWAPELSIAVIAASR
-512 WGNTILEAATAKAVE
+512 WGNTI
-527 LSGEADLLRLA
+527 
-538 ELVNDILEQ
+538 
-547 QQKSLRLKPEAARKV
+547 
-562 LDLDLR
+562 
-568 QANDLAR
+568 
-575 SHLLHRLRLL
+575 
-585 EIGWATPGG
+585 
-594 SRNAKGTFHEL
+594 F
-605 WEMQWVPELPIAVIA
+605 
-620 ASRWGNT
+620 
-627 ILEAATAKAVEL
+627 EAATAKAVEL

-739 ARIIAAH
+739 DRIIAAH
-746 NAIRLLGNEG
+746 NAVRLLGDEDR
-756 LWESWLSAL
+756 WESWLSAL
-765 HQTALRGGMVHELLR
+765 HQTALRDGTAHELLR

-847 NDTHFTNI
+847 NETHFTNI

-867 APERQQLGERAKRA
+867 APERRQLGERAKRA

>member
-1 MPDQTVRLFGIRHH
+1 MPGFSGCTHLGANGANAALQLLQEEGRTPACRFGEKGFLESPLPSAGTLPQQFTKGFAMPDQTVRLFGIRHH

-121 EEALRDAEGRTKTEA
+121 EEALRDAEGRTKTDA

-153 ATNTLA
+153 ATLA

-224 EAMTTLRAE
+224 EAMTALRAE

-291 DLLKGLPKMKVAAT
+291 ELLKGLPKMKVAAT

-395 TVCMGDPAPLRL
+395 TVCMGDSAPLRL

-497 QWVPELPIAVIAASR
+497 QWAPELSIAVIAASR
-512 WGNTILEAATAKAVE
+512 WGNTI
-527 LSGEADLLRLA
+527 
-538 ELVNDILEQ
+538 
-547 QQKSLRLKPEAARKV
+547 
-562 LDLDLR
+562 
-568 QANDLAR
+568 
-575 SHLLHRLRLL
+575 
-585 EIGWATPGG
+585 
-594 SRNAKGTFHEL
+594 F
-605 WEMQWVPELPIAVIA
+605 
-620 ASRWGNT
+620 
-627 ILEAATAKAVEL
+627 EAATAKAVEL

-739 ARIIAAH
+739 DRIIAAH
-746 NAIRLLGNEG
+746 NAVRLLGDEDR
-756 LWESWLSAL
+756 WESWLSAL
-765 HQTALRGGMVHELLR
+765 HQTALRDGTAHELLR

-847 NDTHFTNI
+847 NETHFTNI

-867 APERQQLGERAKRA
+867 APERRQLGERAKRA

>member
-59 ALLVYAPDDSRRAVF
+59 ALLVYAPDASRRAVF

-121 EEALRDAEGRTKTEA
+121 EEALRDAEGRTKTDA

-153 ATNTLA
+153 ATLA

-224 EAMTTLRAE
+224 EAMTALRAE

-291 DLLKGLPKMKVAAT
+291 ELLKGLPKMKVAAT

-395 TVCMGDPAPLRL
+395 TVCMGDSAPLRL

-497 QWVPELPIAVIAASR
+497 QWAPELSIAVIAASR
-512 WGNTILEAATAKAVE
+512 WGNTI
-527 LSGEADLLRLA
+527 
-538 ELVNDILEQ
+538 
-547 QQKSLRLKPEAARKV
+547 
-562 LDLDLR
+562 
-568 QANDLAR
+568 
-575 SHLLHRLRLL
+575 
-585 EIGWATPGG
+585 
-594 SRNAKGTFHEL
+594 F
-605 WEMQWVPELPIAVIA
+605 
-620 ASRWGNT
+620 
-627 ILEAATAKAVEL
+627 EAATAKAVEL

-739 ARIIAAH
+739 DRIIAAH
-746 NAIRLLGNEG
+746 NAVRLLGDEDR
-756 LWESWLSAL
+756 WESWLSAL
-765 HQTALRGGMVHELLR
+765 HQTALRDGTAHELLR

-847 NDTHFTNI
+847 NETHFTNI

-867 APERQQLGERAKRA
+867 APERRQLGERAKRA

>member
-121 EEALRDAEGRTKTEA
+121 EEALRDAEGRTKTDA

-153 ATNTLA
+153 ATLA

-224 EAMTTLRAE
+224 EAMTALRAE

-291 DLLKGLPKMKVAAT
+291 ELLKGLPKMKVAAT

-395 TVCMGDPAPLRL
+395 TVCMGDSAPLRL

-497 QWVPELPIAVIAASR
+497 QWAPELSIAVIAASR
-512 WGNTILEAATAKAVE
+512 WGNTI
-527 LSGEADLLRLA
+527 
-538 ELVNDILEQ
+538 
-547 QQKSLRLKPEAARKV
+547 
-562 LDLDLR
+562 
-568 QANDLAR
+568 
-575 SHLLHRLRLL
+575 
-585 EIGWATPGG
+585 
-594 SRNAKGTFHEL
+594 F
-605 WEMQWVPELPIAVIA
+605 
-620 ASRWGNT
+620 
-627 ILEAATAKAVEL
+627 EAATAKAVEL

-739 ARIIAAH
+739 DRIIAAH
-746 NAIRLLGNEG
+746 NAVRLLGDEDR
-756 LWESWLSAL
+756 WESWLSAL
-765 HQTALRGGMVHELLR
+765 HQTALRDGTAHELLR

-847 NDTHFTNI
+847 NETHFTNI

-867 APERQQLGERAKRA
+867 APERRQLGERAKRA